1 MYNRYQGNT
10 GRFIRLPEPFEQE
23 SSPTEQPRPSGPAE
37 RTDVQQT
44 HGPERT
50 ERPEQSA
57 PGPPQNVR
65 RPGPTPSRRPPQGG
79 GHMRPP
85 QNKDDP
91 LGKLLGNFGGSLS
104 GRLSRLETEDLL
116 LLAVVYLMYRESGD
130 KQLLIVLA
138 ALLLF

>member
-10 GRFIRLPEPFEQE
+10 GRFIRLPEPFERE
-23 SSPTEQPRPSGPAE
+23 SPPAEQPRPSGPAE
-37 RTDVQQT
+37 YADVQQT

-50 ERPEQSA
+50 ERPEQ
-57 PGPPQNVR
+57 NVR
-65 RPGPTPSRRPPQGG
+65 RPGPTPPRRPPQGG